1 MFKNIPSFKKG
12 AAIMLASTISTSAL
26 LFAESSYAAEVKND
40 NTKDEI
46 SPQNHAHNPE
56 VVIVFGRAERRIE
69 TAVSASEGRV
79 SGSELRA
86 RPILRPGE
94 ILEAVPGLIATQHSG
109 GGKANQ
115 YFLRGFNLDHG
126 TDFAAVI
133 DDFPVNFLTH
143 GHGQGYLDVN
153 GLIPESVG
161 YVEYR
166 KGPYRADA
174 GDFNFTGRAAITTLD
189 ILDPFITAEYGT
201 YDYSRVVGGSS
212 FKIGDG
218 DLLVLG
224 QYKHQDGPW
233 TVKEDFDGFSSLIK
247 YSQPTRFGKF
257 KIALNTY
264 DASWYPTDQ
273 IPSRAVGTTLNSPY
287 DSLDKNLFGRT
298 SRQVL
303 TGGLYGADWK
313 VTAWLQHYNWHLL
326 SNFTFYLDNPV
337 DGDEIRQFE
346 SLNAIGGRAEKIFTI
361 NDRFTLTSG
370 VEGRYDDISDIGLDH
385 AINGIV
391 DYNKARFAVKE
402 GSLGFY
408 SEANLKITDK
418 LEMLLGLRGDFYK
431 FESHGKSGNS
441 WSNKVD
447 DQIVSPKVGLK
458 YRLNQQI
465 ALYANWGEGF
475 HSNDARGVTNPT
487 DPAPGLVK
495 GHMQEIGARYE
506 RRGLILTADVWQSEI
521 DSELVYA
528 ADAGEVVP
536 TNGGKR
542 NGVEVTGFWR
552 PKQWLAID
560 GVYATNEG
568 KLKGVPV
575 TENGIPGAIKSS
587 AEFGVTT
594 MFDHYNF
601 GARVRYLGKRNL
613 SEDKSVYGKSSTM
626 VNLRASYA
634 THSKME
640 FILELLNAFD
650 SKGHDID
657 YYYTTRLQ
665 GEPAEGVDDI
675 VYHISEPRQLRF
687 GIKYKF

>member
-26 LFAESSYAAEVKND
+26 LVAGFAYASEDKKEELN
-40 NTKDEI
+40 
-46 SPQNHAHNPE
+46 PQNHSHNPE

-126 TDFAAVI
+126 TDFATTI

-189 ILDPFITAEYGT
+189 ILDPFVTAEYGT
-201 YDYSRVVGGSS
+201 YDYNRIVGGSS

-233 TVKEDFDGFSSLIK
+233 TVPEDFNGFSGLIK
-247 YSQPTRFGKF
+247 YTHPTSFGKF
-257 KIALNTY
+257 KIAINTY

-273 IPSRAVGTTLNSPY
+273 IPSRAVGTILTSPY

-346 SLNAIGGRAEKIFTI
+346 SLNAIGGRAEKTFTI
-361 NDRFTLTSG
+361 NDRLTLTTG
-370 VEGRYDDISDIGLDH
+370 LEGRYDDISDIGLDH

-402 GSLGFY
+402 GSLGIY

-418 LEMLLGLRGDFYK
+418 LEMLLGLRGDFYS
-431 FESHGKSGNS
+431 FESHGKEGNS
-441 WSNKVD
+441 WSNKID
-447 DQIVSPKVGLK
+447 DQIVSPKFGLK

-506 RRGLILTADVWQSEI
+506 RRGLILTADIWQSEI

-542 NGVEVTGFWR
+542 HGVEVTGFWR

-560 GVYATNEG
+560 GVYATNDG
-568 KLKGVPV
+568 KLKDVPAA
-575 TENGIPGAIKSS
+575 EDGIPGAIKSS

-613 SEDKSVYGKSSTM
+613 SEDKSVFGKSSTM
-626 VNLRASYA
+626 VNFRASYA

-640 FILELLNAFD
+640 FVLELLNAFD

-665 GEPAEGVDDI
+665 GEPTDGVDDI